1 MLTQLL
7 SLWKSSTLLC
17 FRFDTEGTGKADGE
31 LVHDGVD
38 HPYEEMEN
46 GELLYKTK
54 VLQSCNSL
62 PGFIDVFSR
71 TDTSSKHAIKLLN
84 VRISIRSSHKPYQ
97 IDPKLYL

>member
-1 MLTQLL
+1 MD
-7 SLWKSSTLLC
+7 LC
-17 FRFDTEGTGKADGE
+17 KLFDKLETIHYIVWRFDTEGTGKADGE

-71 TDTSSKHAIKLLN
+71 TDTSSKHAIKLLY
-84 VRISIRSSHKPYQ
+84 VWLLLLILSQHYQ
-97 IDPKLYL
+97 FLS

>member
-1 MLTQLL
+1 MLAQLL
-7 SLWKSSTLLC
+7 SLRKSSTLLC

-84 VRISIRSSHKPYQ
+84 VRLYKSIGCNCS
-97 IDPKLYL
+97 

>member
-84 VRISIRSSHKPYQ
+84 VRLYKSIGCHCS
-97 IDPKLYL
+97 